1 MFVNFVIVVSVILG
15 FVSGAISEKSRKIC
29 DNKYSLTCLKL
40 EIVSF
45 LERISDQSE
54 YNLMSGVSVVKDNTV
69 NVTKTAEIIAE
80 VSRIFPAD
88 PNKRLDEFLIVKLND
103 YLKSHSLRL
112 KLMDNEAMEKARDL
126 FEGRK
131 GKLGKKGGLETMI
144 AAAMM
149 MKGKLR
155 VNPKITKILNLNLN
169 LFLRNSRC
177 NRSRNPCAD
186 RWQSPHDGAP
196 RDDPGHDRWSQIAN
210 KRRWR
215 WSQINNLRNRRQT
228 SVLTLVPHGP
238 AGGHRSAPVRFQR
251 GQLGTIPAAGDAK
264 VLRACRDRPP
274 EGRRRAFSLF
284 AEFR

>member
-149 MKGKLR
+149 MKGTL
-155 VNPKITKILNLNLN
+155 
-169 LFLRNSRC
+169 
-177 NRSRNPCAD
+177 
-186 RWQSPHDGAP
+186 GA
-196 RDDPGHDRWSQIAN
+196 IALGTLALIAG
-210 KRRWR
+210 KALMTGLLAMTLATIVGLK
-215 WSQINNLRNRRQT
+215 SLT
-228 SVLTLVPHGP
+228 SGGG
-238 AGGHRSAPVRFQR
+238 GGHKSTTYEIVAKPVYSHSSHTDQQEDIGVHPSGFSAASWGRSQR
-251 GQLGTIPAAGDAK
+251 LEMPK
-264 VLRACRDRPP
+264 Y
-274 EGRRRAFSLF
+274 
-284 AEFR
+284 

>member
-1 MFVNFVIVVSVILG
+1 MATSAQMFVNFVIVVSVILG

-149 MKGKLR
+149 MKGTL
-155 VNPKITKILNLNLN
+155 
-169 LFLRNSRC
+169 
-177 NRSRNPCAD
+177 
-186 RWQSPHDGAP
+186 GA
-196 RDDPGHDRWSQIAN
+196 IALGTLALIAG
-210 KRRWR
+210 KALMTGLLAMTLATIVGLK
-215 WSQINNLRNRRQT
+215 SLT
-228 SVLTLVPHGP
+228 SGGG
-238 AGGHRSAPVRFQR
+238 GGHKSTTYEIVAKPVYSHSSHTDQQEDIGVHPSGFSAASWGRSQR
-251 GQLGTIPAAGDAK
+251 LEMPK
-264 VLRACRDRPP
+264 Y
-274 EGRRRAFSLF
+274 
-284 AEFR
+284 

>member
-1 MFVNFVIVVSVILG
+1 MATSAQMFVNTVIVVSVILG

-149 MKGKLR
+149 MKGTL
-155 VNPKITKILNLNLN
+155 
-169 LFLRNSRC
+169 
-177 NRSRNPCAD
+177 
-186 RWQSPHDGAP
+186 GA
-196 RDDPGHDRWSQIAN
+196 IALGTLALIAG
-210 KRRWR
+210 KALMTGLLAMTLATIVGLK
-215 WSQINNLRNRRQT
+215 SLT
-228 SVLTLVPHGP
+228 SGGG
-238 AGGHRSAPVRFQR
+238 GGHKSTTYEIVAKPVYSHSSHADQQEDIGVHPSGFSAASWGRSQR
-251 GQLGTIPAAGDAK
+251 LEVPK
-264 VLRACRDRPP
+264 Y
-274 EGRRRAFSLF
+274 
-284 AEFR
+284 

>member
-1 MFVNFVIVVSVILG
+1 MFVNTVIVVSVILG

-149 MKGKLR
+149 MKGTL
-155 VNPKITKILNLNLN
+155 
-169 LFLRNSRC
+169 
-177 NRSRNPCAD
+177 
-186 RWQSPHDGAP
+186 GA
-196 RDDPGHDRWSQIAN
+196 IALGTLALIAG
-210 KRRWR
+210 KALMTGLLAMTLATIVGLK
-215 WSQINNLRNRRQT
+215 SLT
-228 SVLTLVPHGP
+228 SGG
-238 AGGHRSAPVRFQR
+238 GGHKSTTYEIVAKPVYSHSSHADQQEDIGVHPSGFSAASWGRSQR
-251 GQLGTIPAAGDAK
+251 LEVPK
-264 VLRACRDRPP
+264 Y
-274 EGRRRAFSLF
+274 
-284 AEFR
+284 

>member
-155 VNPKITKILNLNLN
+155 VNPKIPKKYLTSTSTYFSGTL
-169 LFLRNSRC
+169 
-177 NRSRNPCAD
+177 
-186 RWQSPHDGAP
+186 GA
-196 RDDPGHDRWSQIAN
+196 IALGTLALIAG
-210 KRRWR
+210 KALMTGLLAMTLATIVGLK
-215 WSQINNLRNRRQT
+215 SLT
-228 SVLTLVPHGP
+228 SGGG
-238 AGGHRSAPVRFQR
+238 GGHKSTTYEIVAKPVYSHSSHTDQQEDIGVHPSGFSAASWGRSQR
-251 GQLGTIPAAGDAK
+251 LEMPK
-264 VLRACRDRPP
+264 Y
-274 EGRRRAFSLF
+274 
-284 AEFR
+284 

>member
-1 MFVNFVIVVSVILG
+1 MFVNTVIVVSVILG

-155 VNPKITKILNLNLN
+155 VKPKNPQ
-169 LFLRNSRC
+169 FFYS
-177 NRSRNPCAD
+177 
-186 RWQSPHDGAP
+186 QPHLSGTLGA
-196 RDDPGHDRWSQIAN
+196 IALGTLALIAG
-210 KRRWR
+210 KALMTGLLAMTLATIVGLK
-215 WSQINNLRNRRQT
+215 SLT
-228 SVLTLVPHGP
+228 SGGG
-238 AGGHRSAPVRFQR
+238 GGHKSTTYEIVAKPVYSHSSHADQQEDIGVHPSGFSAASWGRSQR
-251 GQLGTIPAAGDAK
+251 LEVPK
-264 VLRACRDRPP
+264 Y
-274 EGRRRAFSLF
+274 
-284 AEFR
+284 

>member
-1 MFVNFVIVVSVILG
+1 MFVNFVIIVSVILG

-149 MKGKLR
+149 MKGTL
-155 VNPKITKILNLNLN
+155 
-169 LFLRNSRC
+169 
-177 NRSRNPCAD
+177 
-186 RWQSPHDGAP
+186 GA
-196 RDDPGHDRWSQIAN
+196 IALGTLALIAG
-210 KRRWR
+210 KALMTGLLAMTLATIVGLK
-215 WSQINNLRNRRQT
+215 SLT
-228 SVLTLVPHGP
+228 SGGG
-238 AGGHRSAPVRFQR
+238 GGHKSTTYEIVAKPVYSHSSHADQQEDIGVHPSGFSAASWGRSQR
-251 GQLGTIPAAGDAK
+251 LEVPK
-264 VLRACRDRPP
+264 Y
-274 EGRRRAFSLF
+274 
-284 AEFR
+284 